1 VNAETVRPITSPIT
15 LKTAPI
21 KSDEIANAGEVLSKT
36 VIRRKRMN
44 GTAVSMIG
52 ALIPTIF
59 RFRPRARSPFVISLE
74 RTKSLILKRL
84 LYKQLRFNS
93 N

>member
-1 VNAETVRPITSPIT
+1 MNKE
-15 LKTAPI
+15 
-21 KSDEIANAGEVLSKT
+21 EIANAGDVLSKI
-36 VIRRKRMN
+36 VIRKKRMK
-44 GTAVSMIG
+44 GTAVRMIG
-52 ALIPTIF
+52 ALMPTIF
-59 RFRPRARSPFVISLE
+59 KFLPRARSAFVISLD